1 MKEIS
6 LNILDIVQNSVKAG
20 ASCIEITIDEDDTRL
35 AFSVQDNGCGMTAE
49 FLKQVTSPFST
60 TRTTRKV
67 GLGIP
72 LLKMSA
78 EMTGGSFSISSK
90 SEKEYEDHGTITRAV
105 FRKDNIDCVPLGDIV
120 GTVCTLINGIGKE
133 DYLFLHRLP
142 HGEVRLSTAE
152 MREMLGEEVPLGS
165 PEIVGWARDYLTEA
179 YQSVIK

>member
-20 ASCIEITIDEDDTRL
+20 ASLIEITIEEDEKRL
-35 AFSVQDNGCGMTAE
+35 AFSVKDNGCGMTEE
-49 FLKQVTSPFST
+49 FLARVTSPFST

-72 LLKMSA
+72 LLKMAA
-78 EMTGGSFSISSK
+78 EMTGGSFSIKSK
-90 SEKEYEDHGTITRAV
+90 SEKEHADHGTITEAV

-120 GTVCTLINGIGKE
+120 GTVCTLVNGIGDE

-142 HGEVRLSTAE
+142 QGEVRLSTAE
-152 MREMLGEEVPLGS
+152 MREMLGEDIPLS
-165 PEIVGWARDYLTEA
+165 APEIVGWVKDHLTEA
-179 YQSVIK
+179 YEACC